1 MILDFDLDLFK
12 HRLAETVAWC
22 VPRFSLDDPKMSL
35 RTPPN
40 ARDGIDDVFAGMDS
54 EMMQFADSVF
64 AKRANALSVDM
75 VENVQEGLAGGRL
88 VLLYMSDTLCDG
100 IGPIYSKGFIDE
112 CNFPAWDTW
121 LYYGLESQRS
131 HRRYGTI
138 RDTKYL
144 ISWVP
149 EQVIP
154 LMNDT
159 IEILAE
165 QCLQWV
171 ENDHYN
177 LSFIDLLRS

>member
-1 MILDFDLDLFK
+1 MILDFDLDLSK

-22 VPRFSLDDPKMSL
+22 VPRFSMDDPKMSL
-35 RTPPN
+35 RTPPK

-54 EMMQFADSVF
+54 EMMRFADSVF

-75 VENVQEGLAGGRL
+75 VENVQLGLANGRL

-100 IGPIYSKGFIDE
+100 IGPIESKGFIDE
-112 CNFPAWDTW
+112 CNFPPWDTW
-121 LYYGLESQRS
+121 IYYGREPQRP
-131 HRRYGTI
+131 HRKYCEI
-138 RDTKYL
+138 RDTEYL

-149 EQVIP
+149 PQAIP
-154 LMNDT
+154 LVNET
-159 IEILAE
+159 ILTLAE

-171 ENDHYN
+171 ENDHWN